1 VVVRRVLRRI
11 ERDAAPRC
19 LPRGGGGRT
28 GDGLA
33 RLRQC
38 YTERYIGTP
47 QENPEGYADSS
58 GLTHARKLSKPLLL
72 IHGTADDNVYMTH
85 SLKLAKALLDLG
97 TPFEFVPL
105 AGFTHMVAHPPT
117 VVRVQER
124 TLEFFKR
131 HLGEPGAMRDTGL

>member
-1 VVVRRVLRRI
+1 MAGAPVTDW
-11 ERDAAPRC
+11 RDYD
-19 LPRGGGGRT
+19 T
-28 GDGLA
+28 
-33 RLRQC
+33 C